1 MKCLILTSEYPP
13 FIGGVGNAAA
23 AFAKEMSAR
32 GWVIE
37 IATGSVHDH
46 YQREEASEGTIHRL
60 SLSGDASYWNPISGE
75 LARFEAL
82 LADFSP
88 DVAVIHGWQGWCVKA
103 VPRLRSAKI
112 PIVLQ
117 SHGFGMHRVPWH
129 LRPPFGLKAW
139 AGNVPFMLKLPSFIR
154 KLCALS
160 VLSKE
165 PRLVTGFDHWIAS
178 SFKCQNI
185 LTIPN
190 GVEKIQTSAME
201 FLETCQRAVNKH
213 VVLYV
218 ANYCDRKNQ
227 LLALDVARQTHK
239 EDIFFAF
246 IGSEQNG
253 YFSELEKRTKA
264 WGLEKR
270 IALFHGVSRSF
281 TESAIQACDIAL
293 MTSKWEMQPLFLL
306 EAMSASKPWVS
317 TNVGCVSELQG
328 GIISKFSTNALML
341 NLSNLLQESNL
352 RNSLGKAGSTQWE
365 AEFSSAV
372 VYDRW
377 HELLA
382 SAITNKIGKNAHRAN
397 YNG

>member
-1 MKCLILTSEYPP
+1 MEWLLLEVKCLILTSEYPP
-13 FIGGVGNAAA
+13 SIGGVGNAAA

-37 IATGSVHDH
+37 IVTGSVLEHH
-46 YQREEASEGTIHRL
+46 QKEEAPQGTIHRL
-60 SLSGDASYWNPISGE
+60 CLNGDASYWNPFSGE

-88 DVAVIHGWQGWCVKA
+88 DVAVIHGWQGWCVEA
-103 VPRLRSAKI
+103 VSRLHSAKI

-139 AGNVPFMLKLPSFIR
+139 VGNVPFILRLPNFIQN
-154 KLCALS
+154 LYALS

-165 PRLVTGFDHWIAS
+165 PRLLTGFDHWVGS
-178 SFKCQNI
+178 RFRCQNVV
-185 LTIPN
+185 TIPN
-190 GVEKIQTSAME
+190 GVEKIESSPLE
-201 FLETCQRAVNKH
+201 FLETCPFAVNKH
-213 VVLYV
+213 VVLCV

-227 LLALDVARQTHK
+227 LLALDVARQTGK

-246 IGSEQNG
+246 IGGEQNT
-253 YFSELEKRTKA
+253 YYRELEKRILA

-270 IALFHGVSRSF
+270 VALFHGVSRSF

-317 TNVGCVSELQG
+317 TNVGCVSELEG
-328 GIISKFSTNALML
+328 GIISTTSANALIS
-341 NLSNLLQESNL
+341 NLSNLLQDSNL
-352 RNSLGKAGSTQWE
+352 RNKLSKAGSIQWGT
-365 AEFSSAV
+365 EFSTTI
-372 VYDRW
+372 VYNRW
-377 HELLA
+377 HDLLLT
-382 SAITNKIGKNAHRAN
+382 AIKS
-397 YNG
+397 